1 MSKIADALAWLAAD
15 KSRGYRRASREFGL
29 PASDI
34 KRARLEQ
41 KTSAK
46 AAGPIS
52 RLEWVAWLAA
62 NPGGAKMDCIRE
74 LRPAEDHRAGGPEYD
89 RLWRYE
95 QKTDP
100 VVPAPA
106 PRDAPRE
113 PMAAMLDRRQWA
125 IMALADVEADIATER
140 GKRNPSAAGLSSLH
154 RSARELRDTVDRAE
168 VQAIDELDGMTHD
181 EQIEWLRAQAETWS
195 DAHLETVLLVY
206 AERLN
211 VQLLAVHEGYRSA
224 LTDDGWQSIG

>member
-140 GKRNPSAAGLSSLH
+140 RKRNPSAAGLSSLH
-154 RSARELRDTVDRAE
+154 KSAREYRDI
-168 VQAIDELDGMTHD
+168 IDGAADAAPDDLDGATHEEMMEALRAAMLEWTD
-181 EQIEWLRAQAETWS
+181 EQ
-195 DAHLETVLLVY
+195 LELAMSIYGERHGGRIMLVHDGGK
-206 AERLN
+206 AT
-211 VQLLAVHEGYRSA
+211 
-224 LTDDGWQSIG
+224 LTDGGWAQE

>member
-15 KSRGYRRASREFGL
+15 KSRGYRRASREFGID
-29 PASDI
+29 ASDI

-74 LRPAEDHRAGGPEYD
+74 LRPDEDHRAGGPEYD

-100 VVPAPA
+100 VVPAPT

-140 GKRNPSAAGLSSLH
+140 RKRNPSAAGLSSLH
-154 RSARELRDTVDRAE
+154 KSAREDRDI
-168 VQAIDELDGMTHD
+168 IDGAADAAPDDLAGAPHEEMMEARRSAMLEWTD
-181 EQIEWLRAQAETWS
+181 EQ
-195 DAHLETVLLVY
+195 LELAMSIY
-206 AERLN
+206 GERP
-211 VQLLAVHEGYRSA
+211 AAASCWCTTAARRP
-224 LTDDGWQSIG
+224 